1 MKFGNMPEFGLE
13 RDLNIK
19 ELPMLDFKPL
29 SMMDLRSS
37 PGDILDRV
45 SRSGEAFIIEKNGEQ
60 KACLV
65 PISVFF
71 PDIKKDRLFEELEEL
86 HKKGRDPK
94 LQISESR
101 DVEMSFLE
109 DISSKKVTIK
119 IVLPHGY
126 PNAAPKI
133 YADPISDDAPHRW
146 QDGSLCILG
155 AMANWNPGK
164 HNIAFVL
171 DLSRKW
177 MDHYYKWKST
187 GKWPSGMDPV
197 DE

>member
-1 MKFGNMPEFGLE
+1 
-13 RDLNIK
+13 
-19 ELPMLDFKPL
+19 MLDFKPL
-29 SMMDLRSS
+29 SMMELRSS
-37 PGDILDRV
+37 PGEILDRV
-45 SRSGEAFIIEKNGEQ
+45 SRSGEAFVIERNGEQ

-65 PISVFF
+65 PVSVFF
-71 PDIKKDRLFEELEEL
+71 PDIKKDRLFEELAEL

-94 LQISESR
+94 LQISECC

-109 DISSKKVTIK
+109 EIGSEKITIK

-126 PNAAPKI
+126 PSIAPKI
-133 YADPISDDAPHRW
+133 YADPLKDNAPHRW

-155 AMANWNPGK
+155 AMASWNPGK

-177 MDHYYKWKST
+177 LDHYCKWKSS
-187 GKWPSGMDPV
+187 GKWPADMEPSQ
-197 DE
+197 